1 MSLSHLDPG
10 LLILLPSTLYLPL
23 PAPTWYSLLTLELL
37 TGCIEIQG
45 NFSGWGLVWT
55 CLECEQRSPWT
66 PGPSGCFQP
75 RRTLDLFLDNKHLCY
90 KGSLLML
97 RRASSCPEGVWPQL
111 WRQSI
116 SLGSAVNTKAAGR
129 RRHFILGCTEHTV
142 YFLLLLLRVD
152 SSLFGTSSFSG
163 LYFSAQRCFMAQHTI
178 GIQ

>member
-1 MSLSHLDPG
+1 VSLSHLDPG

-97 RRASSCPEGVWPQL
+97 TRASSCPEGVWPQL

-116 SLGSAVNTKAAGR
+116 SRQCCKYEGSWETQA
-129 RRHFILGCTEHTV
+129 F
-142 YFLLLLLRVD
+142 Y
-152 SSLFGTSSFSG
+152 SG
-163 LYFSAQRCFMAQHTI
+163 LYWAHGLFSTSASKSGLVFI
-178 GIQ
+178 WN